1 MEMAIEIYDENKL
14 RDLPDEERL
23 LTCERIIKDDSD
35 ESKRWDAVWLVG
47 ELAENKT
54 ADDPMFNKAADL
66 MEWVLKND
74 DNGVVKHE
82 ACYQIAGRNM
92 RSKIPVLVESALNDK
107 SILTKHEAIE
117 SLGLMRA
124 FEAVDLIRD
133 AEVDPS
139 IDVRETARF
148 VIKRLQRLQNQ
159 GEYKPAEIGEDAKL
173 KLVVKPKERPSH
185 EHALE
190 SEEKI
195 DHYGEK

>member
-1 MEMAIEIYDENKL
+1 MAIEIYDENKL
-14 RDLPDEERL
+14 RDLSDEERL
-23 LTCERIIKDDSD
+23 RTCEYILKNDND
-35 ESKRWDAVWLVG
+35 ESKRWDAVWLIG
-47 ELAENKT
+47 ELAENKEQ
-54 ADDPMFNKAADL
+54 DDDMFKQVADL

-92 RSKIPVLVESALNDK
+92 RSKIPTLVNSALNDK

-124 FEAVDLIRD
+124 FEAVNLIKD

-148 VIKRLQRLQNQ
+148 VIKRLSRLQNQ
-159 GEYKPAEIGEDAKL
+159 GEYTPTNIM
-173 KLVVKPKERPSH
+173 
-185 EHALE
+185 
-190 SEEKI
+190 
-195 DHYGEK
+195 

>member
-14 RDLPDEERL
+14 RDLPDDKRL
-23 LTCERIIKDDSD
+23 LTCEGIIKNDSD

-54 ADDPMFNKAADL
+54 EEDPVFNKAADL

-92 RSKIPVLVESALNDK
+92 RSKIPVLVDSALNDK

-124 FEAVDLIRD
+124 FDAIDLIRD
-133 AEVDPS
+133 AEGDPS
-139 IDVRETARF
+139 RDVRETARF
-148 VIKRLQRLQNQ
+148 VIKRLQRLQDQ
-159 GEYKPAEIGEDAKL
+159 GDYKPTNIL
-173 KLVVKPKERPSH
+173 
-185 EHALE
+185 
-190 SEEKI
+190 
-195 DHYGEK
+195 

>member
-1 MEMAIEIYDENKL
+1 VIFEIVKRYYFPKMEMAIEIYDENKL

-23 LTCERIIKDDSD
+23 LNCERIIKDDSD

-54 ADDPMFNKAADL
+54 ADEPMFNKSADL

-92 RSKIPVLVESALNDK
+92 RNKIPALVESALNDK
-107 SILTKHEAIE
+107 SILTRHEAIE

-124 FEAVDLIRD
+124 FEAIDLIKD

-148 VIKRLQRLQNQ
+148 VIKRLRRLQDQ
-159 GEYKPAEIGEDAKL
+159 GDYKPADIL
-173 KLVVKPKERPSH
+173 
-185 EHALE
+185 
-190 SEEKI
+190 
-195 DHYGEK
+195 

>member
-1 MEMAIEIYDENKL
+1 MAIEIYDENKL
-14 RDLPDEERL
+14 RELSEEDRL
-23 LTCERIIKDDSD
+23 LTCERILKNDSD

-47 ELAENKT
+47 EIAEKKSS
-54 ADDPMFNKAADL
+54 DDPMFIKAADL

-92 RSKIPVLVESALNDK
+92 RSKIPILVESALNDK

-124 FEAVDLIRD
+124 FESIDMIRD

-148 VIKRLQRLQNQ
+148 VIKRLNRLQDQ
-159 GEYKPAEIGEDAKL
+159 GEYNPASIL
-173 KLVVKPKERPSH
+173 
-185 EHALE
+185 
-190 SEEKI
+190 
-195 DHYGEK
+195 

>member
-14 RDLPDEERL
+14 RDLPDEQRMSV
-23 LTCERIIKDDSD
+23 CERIIKNDSD
-35 ESKRWDAVWLVG
+35 ESKRWDAVWLIG

-54 ADDPMFNKAADL
+54 KDDPLFDKAADL

-74 DNGVVKHE
+74 NNGVVKHE

-92 RSKIPVLVESALNDK
+92 RSKIPVLVDSALNDK

-124 FEAVDLIRD
+124 FDAIDLIKD

-148 VIKRLQRLQNQ
+148 VIKRLRRLQDQ
-159 GEYKPAEIGEDAKL
+159 GEYKPTNIL
-173 KLVVKPKERPSH
+173 
-185 EHALE
+185 
-190 SEEKI
+190 
-195 DHYGEK
+195 

>member
-1 MEMAIEIYDENKL
+1 MLFPILEMAIEIYDENKL
-14 RDLPDEERL
+14 RELPVDMRL
-23 LTCERIIKDDSD
+23 STCEHIIKNDSD
-35 ESKRWDAVWLVG
+35 ESKRWDAIWLVG
-47 ELAENKT
+47 EIAEKR
-54 ADDPMFNKAADL
+54 DVEDPVFLKAADL

-92 RSKIPVLVESALNDK
+92 RTKIPVLVESALNDK

-124 FEAVDLIRD
+124 FEAIDLIRD
-133 AEVDPS
+133 AEIDPS

-159 GEYKPAEIGEDAKL
+159 GEYKPADIL
-173 KLVVKPKERPSH
+173 
-185 EHALE
+185 
-190 SEEKI
+190 
-195 DHYGEK
+195 